1 MPGEQSAELD
11 RCRAQEGERSAATT
25 ALFPTNRLGPFQSF
39 QLGSTQGR
47 SGIRGNGR
55 ICILGHRYL
64 SQTDLQFLKTF
75 KQSSVREQIFSDFGN
90 INLVPIPKLDVP
102 KA

>member
-39 QLGSTQGR
+39 QLGSTQ
-47 SGIRGNGR
+47 SQIWNKR
-55 ICILGHRYL
+55 ILEEMDGFA
-64 SQTDLQFLKTF
+64 TDLQFLKTF
-75 KQSSVREQIFSDFGN
+75 NQSSVKEKIFSEEN
-90 INLVPIPKLDVP
+90 IIKIER
-102 KA
+102 AIEIF